1 MWIRGNYHSY
11 TFAIYPDDDKGYVE
25 NLFLHLQPDGTYMA
39 FLVQYD
45 FNEDDLDNLKKGKN
59 MPNLSA
65 QTVFYPLPDFD
76 SDAVLQ
82 GRSCL
87 MSFVV
92 NCTYQVTVT
101 QTPKEQG
108 DLVGCDSPD
117 CLYDYTYTYT
127 LIGCTYSSTDC
138 GGLMTTGPVYDRFSA
153 NGGSG
158 GGGPKIGEHPII
170 GISVSDDAKHIRELN
185 RISNRTGNTPNPL
198 RDYIDSLKAQL
209 GTATEENGMEVRKG
223 PNGTYYEIDPV
234 DKNFDYVSFA
244 APIMNTVLYLHIHHN
259 YTYIENGEDI
269 YIDPVPSGG
278 DFFGFARAFDMLSD
292 TNSPD
297 KDNLTSII
305 ISRNG
310 LYAMRIDDP
319 QKVID
324 FSTNISENVDMQNG
338 LEEEFSENVTKKGR
352 AEAKNQCNGCSTEEL
367 KVLEDIEVEKAFI
380 NHMKDYNQKFST
392 GIKVYKGTLNPDTGN
407 YSWTKIID

>member
-76 SDAVLQ
+76 SNAVLQ

-87 MSFVV
+87 TSFVV
-92 NCTYQVTVT
+92 NCTYQVTVI

-185 RISNRTGNTPNPL
+185 KITDEDSPMRYKIDEFYENLDNPL
-198 RDYIDSLKAQL
+198 VEEGIEFRKSGPNYTVSPVQFQEQFKVKFFEAVPSSIVRIHKHHLGADPVFSAGDIFAMAEFYMQKDNLDALDKDDISSLIVSKKGVYALRVDDPDKVKDFHESLDALMDFQD
-209 GTATEENGMEVRKG
+209 ENGDDMTYKYYLEKVYLKNVVSKSQKQCDG
-223 PNGTYYEIDPV
+223 NCTDEEYDDYLHANFVKFFNAVDHGLKLFYAPHTPNGTY
-234 DKNFDYVSFA
+234 
-244 APIMNTVLYLHIHHN
+244 T
-259 YTYIENGEDI
+259 
-269 YIDPVPSGG
+269 
-278 DFFGFARAFDMLSD
+278 
-292 TNSPD
+292 
-297 KDNLTSII
+297 
-305 ISRNG
+305 
-310 LYAMRIDDP
+310 
-319 QKVID
+319 
-324 FSTNISENVDMQNG
+324 
-338 LEEEFSENVTKKGR
+338 
-352 AEAKNQCNGCSTEEL
+352 
-367 KVLEDIEVEKAFI
+367 
-380 NHMKDYNQKFST
+380 
-392 GIKVYKGTLNPDTGN
+392 
-407 YSWTKIID
+407 WTKISK